1 MSISSTNLWS
11 RPEHHLKGSKE
22 ATKAKY
28 KQLLTREKVF
38 SSLLGLKWSGF
49 THGSVLTV
57 RANGIRPYID
67 WTYSAFQIDEL
78 HPHNQN
84 PIGIFL
90 GRSRY
95 VVYQHENYCQ

>member
-22 ATKAKY
+22 ASKAKY

-84 PIGIFL
+84 LVGTF
-90 GRSRY
+90 
-95 VVYQHENYCQ
+95 C